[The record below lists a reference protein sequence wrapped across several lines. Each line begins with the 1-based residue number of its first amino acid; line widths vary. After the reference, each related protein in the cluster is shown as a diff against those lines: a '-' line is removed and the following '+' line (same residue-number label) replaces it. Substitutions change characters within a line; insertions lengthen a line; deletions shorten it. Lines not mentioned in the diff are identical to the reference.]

1 MNLFFLEFRDP
12 LFGVIIFFALIFVV
26 AFFSYWFNK
35 YKKREEFENL
45 DSFIKGLNAPIT
57 KDELT
62 KHIIDCTLTQK
73 MWLLLA
79 ETYTKKGDFEKS
91 IEIYTQ
97 LLSSNDK
104 QNYHE
109 VLFLLG
115 KTFYMAGFLQ
125 RAKETFLEIL
135 KIHPRATQ
143 ALNYLLLVY
152 EKTKDYNSAMQI
164 LEPLEEL
171 EIDTKTLKA
180 YLETLL
186 SLNDTKMTS
195 TQKSQKLLEI
205 YKNTNHMSYLV
216 FEYLFR
222 VDAPLAWKNIDLS
235 NLQAIVDILWRCK
248 KEELD
253 LSVVMQSAYLRELYS
268 AKGYIDASIKSSIF
282 ELDILINLPPYSS
295 ATLGFEYVCSNCQ
308 SSSLFTF
315 TRCPSCNAID
325 TQTIDLKLTKDY
337 NKAFN
342 EESNSFL

>member
-12 LFGVIIFFALIFVV
+12 LFGVIIFFALIFVI

-35 YKKREEFENL
+35 YKKREELENL
-45 DSFIKGLNAPIT
+45 DSFVKGLNAPIT

-97 LLSSNDK
+97 LLSNKEK

-109 VLFLLG
+109 ILFLLG

-143 ALNYLLLVY
+143 ALNYLLLVF
-152 EKTKDYNSAMQI
+152 EKTKDYSSAMQI

-180 YLETLL
+180 YLEVLFT
-186 SLNDTKMTS
+186 LNDTKLAS

-205 YKNTNHMSYLV
+205 YKNSNHMGYLI

-235 NLQAIVDILWRCK
+235 NLQLISDILWRCK

-268 AKGYIDASIKSSIF
+268 AKGYIDAAVKSSIF

-295 ATLGFEYVCSNCQ
+295 ATLGFEYVCSNCHNL
-308 SSSLFTF
+308 SLFSF
-315 TRCPSCNAID
+315 ARCPSCNAID

-342 EESNSFL
+342 EESSSFL